1 MSKSEVPDGIWPP
14 DDSGGKTGG
23 GSDGSVGSS
32 VEGVGTICWLGVTGS
47 DGGFDVS
54 LGLTVTVAVGQ
65 PEAEVV
71 GALGAVPPGGTDG
84 GDCVT
89 VTVGVVL
96 GQLVLGE
103 VLDVDGV
110 DSLGETAGL
119 DWSGLTGTL
128 GESVTTGAV
137 GSIWMSGRS
146 RSCLPWSPVGR
157 SIQVLLMTFTMIRLL
172 MTVVVRL
179 MTTVRCG
186 W

>member
-14 DDSGGKTGG
+14 PDGSGGKTGA
-23 GSDGSVGSS
+23 GSEGSVGSS
-32 VEGVGTICWLGVTGS
+32 VDGVGTSGWFGVAGV
-47 DGGFDVS
+47 DGGLEVS

-65 PEAEVV
+65 PEDV
-71 GALGAVPPGGTDG
+71 GALGVVPPGGTVG

-119 DWSGLTGTL
+119 DWSGLTDVL

-146 RSCLPWSPVGR
+146 RSRVPLSPVGR